1 MTTPSDDCH
10 AIVTRRPEAMPDT
23 IEPMQDRRPALV
35 ICPCE
40 DAASVWDLAEDLTGQ
55 PWSPPGVRTIA
66 VSASPPED
74 LVQTLVAHLV
84 DPDVRGLLLIG
95 LNRRSER
102 FRVQM
107 RAENRGF
114 EPGAPPLMQ
123 SPSIARAT
131 APAAGMIE
139 ALHDMKL
146 PADASSQGEED
157 IASYLLYR
165 ILCALPDGMDAP
177 SIGLLRVPETGDA
190 DTLERGIKAVAG
202 AISRHMSPLP
212 RARHSRQSGQDP
224 S

>member
-1 MTTPSDDCH
+1 M
-10 AIVTRRPEAMPDT
+10 PET
-23 IEPMQDRRPALV
+23 IEPVQDRRPAIV

-40 DAASVWDLAEDLTGQ
+40 VAASVWDLAEDLSGQ
-55 PWSPPGVRTIA
+55 PWSPPGVRTIPL
-66 VSASPPED
+66 STSLPDD
-74 LVQTLVAHLV
+74 LIQSLSTHLV

-95 LNRRSER
+95 LNRRSDR

-114 EPGAPPLMQ
+114 EPGSAPLPH

-139 ALHDMKL
+139 ALNEIGL
-146 PADASSQGEED
+146 SADASSEGEED
-157 IASYLLYR
+157 VASYLLYR

-177 SIGLLRVPETGDA
+177 SIGLLRVPESADH
-190 DTLERGIKAVAG
+190 DTLEHGIKAVAA

-212 RARHSRQSGQDP
+212 RSRHARTSGQDV